1 MVFWGGG
8 RGVGW
13 NLLRTGFT
21 PSSEKQHSTQSLL
34 KYIPCR
40 WTIVTKIWQN
50 FVRFYFIQVICT
62 LNRKS
67 HLFIKNYHKYNS
79 VIWMIIVKIMF
90 SLAKWTKRKRILWK
104 AKHAVRRLS
113 IKIKIVHFS
122 RLARLTPPPHENGQ
136 AIGMTKVIRRICAWR
151 NYDHAQRTWWEEPIV
166 ERKQMHVFLFYETV
180 MIMWKTLRYLI
191 YLWSLWRG
199 LDVLILS

>member
-1 MVFWGGG
+1 MVQRKLRLRQLLDWCFGGGGG

-122 RLARLTPPPHENGQ
+122 RLARLTPPPPRWKWSGD
-136 AIGMTKVIRRICAWR
+136 W
-151 NYDHAQRTWWEEPIV
+151 YDKSYSTNLCV
-166 ERKQMHVFLFYETV
+166 T
-180 MIMWKTLRYLI
+180 
-191 YLWSLWRG
+191 
-199 LDVLILS
+199 